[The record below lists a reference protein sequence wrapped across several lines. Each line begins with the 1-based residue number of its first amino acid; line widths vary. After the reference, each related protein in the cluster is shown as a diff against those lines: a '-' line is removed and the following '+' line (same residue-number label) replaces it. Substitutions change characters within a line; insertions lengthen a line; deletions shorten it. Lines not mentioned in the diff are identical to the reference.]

1 MGYSEELEKVRAEL
15 LEREDQYITFRDLV
29 ERFDDVE
36 NEYLGKAWNLLQ
48 IYSNFN
54 ILKGKEKID
63 SPDKGKEETATEHET
78 AVSQVGTVELPW
90 KELKGCREACQEALS
105 ALNRIHGIDENVKL
119 LHVTSDTTAGQSE
132 LTVAM
137 EEAAKRGERI

>member
-1 MGYSEELEKVRAEL
+1 MGYREELEKVRAEL

-29 ERFDDVE
+29 ERFDEVE
-36 NEYLGKAWNLLQ
+36 EEYLGKAWNLLQ
-48 IYSNFN
+48 IYNNFN
-54 ILKGKEKID
+54 ILIGEEKID
-63 SPDKGKEETATEHET
+63 NPDTRKEEAITEQEMAIT
-78 AVSQVGTVELPW
+78 QVELPW

-119 LHVTSDTTAGQSE
+119 LRVRPDITTGQSE

>member
-1 MGYSEELEKVRAEL
+1 MGYREELKKVRAEL

-29 ERFDDVE
+29 ERFDEVE
-36 NEYLGKAWNLLQ
+36 EEYLGEPWNLLQ

-54 ILKGKEKID
+54 ILIGEEKINN
-63 SPDKGKEETATEHET
+63 PDAEKEEAAIEQKM
-78 AVSQVGTVELPW
+78 AVSQVHTVELPW

-105 ALNRIHGIDENVKL
+105 ALNRIRGIDENVKL

-132 LTVAM
+132 LMAAM